1 MRPALA
7 TLATT
12 LGPSLIGVRWIGGPL
27 LLRCSLGAL
36 VGMVIVAFGAL
47 LGGLVGA
54 VVPAVL
60 LACLAGW
67 LLGPR
72 LRFEPSEELH
82 AGRLAHGVT
91 GFVLAVG
98 GCLLVLAVFRP
109 VPAWDGWMTWSL
121 KAKALA
127 VDGSFSGSV
136 FNSSVYAYSHQDYP
150 PLLPAWQALAYLIGG
165 DLRVSWPSQFQLA
178 WLWSA
183 GAVALVNLVA
193 RRWGSG
199 LLFLLPWLCAP
210 PVIYWAM
217 AGYADVPMALLLLT
231 GTVVL
236 LSSRPPQPAAV
247 AGVLLAGCALMKNE
261 GLPLAVLTAAS
272 LLVFS
277 PHRPLPGKALGLVV
291 AAALPWLLSTRIR
304 GIPSDLVTAETLHP
318 QRVLQLTPRLWPI
331 AKAWASQLVGVRSW
345 GLLVAGSVVA
355 ALIGWRPRR
364 DLLVAFVSSVALLTG
379 IYVITPYNVSQQLT
393 VSIDRVTIAPLGLLA
408 LMMAAAQPPRSAAV
422 RPPSPADADS
432 YPRASS
438 AGRSSSLGD
447 RSRSSSARRRSS
459 SSAR

>member
-7 TLATT
+7 ALATT
-12 LGPSLIGVRWIGGPL
+12 LGPTLIGARWVGGPL
-27 LLRCSLGAL
+27 LLRCSLGTL
-36 VGMVIVAFGAL
+36 VGLVIVAYGAL

-72 LRFEPSEELH
+72 LRFEPSGELQ

-91 GFVLAVG
+91 SFVLAIG
-98 GCLLVLAVFRP
+98 ACLLVLSVFRP

-127 VDGSFSGSV
+127 TDGSFYGSV
-136 FNSSVYAYSHQDYP
+136 FESPAYAYSHQDYP

-165 DLRVSWPSQFQLA
+165 DLHVSWPSQFQLA
-178 WLWSA
+178 WLWTA
-183 GAVALVNLVA
+183 GGVALVDLIA

-217 AGYADVPMALLLLT
+217 AGYADVPMALLLLA

-236 LSSRPPQPAAV
+236 LSSSSSEQAAV

-261 GLPLAVLTAAS
+261 GLPLAVLTAGS
-272 LLVFS
+272 VLVLS
-277 PHRPLPGKALGLVV
+277 PHRPIPGKAMGLAA

-304 GIPSDLVTAETLHP
+304 GIPSDLVTAETLQP

-331 AKAWASQLVGVRSW
+331 AKAWASQFAGVRSW
-345 GLLVAGSVVA
+345 GLLVAGAVVA
-355 ALIGWRPRR
+355 GLIGWRPRR
-364 DLLVAFVSSVALLTG
+364 DMLLAFLSAVVLLTG
-379 IYVITPYNVSQQLT
+379 IYVITPYDVSQQLI
-393 VSIDRVTIAPLGLLA
+393 VSIDRVTVAPLGLLA
-408 LMMAAAQPPRSAAV
+408 LMMASADLPRSATS
-422 RPPSPADADS
+422 PS
-432 YPRASS
+432 
-438 AGRSSSLGD
+438 
-447 RSRSSSARRRSS
+447 
-459 SSAR
+459 